1 MTWTWMTG
9 NKTSYNTLA
18 FGVLNMLW
26 LLCQEFRSL
35 HCGVQSEMAEE
46 QREQMDNDVNFGP
59 CPESNQ
65 TSDGHQSMGSLNS
78 SPFLILMFW
87 IGFIVWR
94 CCLLLFWSI
103 HLHSSTLLR
112 KYMFL
117 KFLLHSNEIVLIS
130 AIWTVRIVFTVI
142 SWAVLLNT

>member
-35 HCGVQSEMAEE
+35 HCGVQSEMAEG

-65 TSDGHQSMGSLNS
+65 TLDGHQSMGSLNS
-78 SPFLILMFW
+78 SPFLILMF
-87 IGFIVWR
+87 
-94 CCLLLFWSI
+94 
-103 HLHSSTLLR
+103 
-112 KYMFL
+112 
-117 KFLLHSNEIVLIS
+117 
-130 AIWTVRIVFTVI
+130 
-142 SWAVLLNT
+142 